1 MSCTF
6 SRLAH
11 FSIKCTC
18 IYFQKA
24 YVVYLFTHL
33 PVLHIHRVKIQQ
45 NPVAIQLQH
54 LDEKE
59 KEIKN
64 ESRPRI
70 YFLLRFG
77 LLKIN
82 ESAVHCGKVVVFGWW
97 YIVSMYK

>member
-1 MSCTF
+1 MYILSKSVCWIF
-6 SRLAH
+6 
-11 FSIKCTC
+11 
-18 IYFQKA
+18 IYT
-24 YVVYLFTHL
+24 YTYY
-33 PVLHIHRVKIQQ
+33 IHRVKIQQ

-97 YIVSMYK
+97 YIASINKSIKCKCI